1 MSLLSSTL
9 PFSTLPLFFKSG
21 YSAVTTDTWPNE
33 YTSMANIFQTVPE
46 IEDLG
51 LKFEHPGKV
60 PDYVSGDFFIL
71 GPGRFEW
78 GDSKYRGF
86 LDANAITSKITIR
99 NGGDESTNSVLKF
112 DRKFIKSKTWEW
124 NSEYNDIVISEF
136 ATYGEPKDLVPHPK
150 KPLESMITRMQYFSG
165 HISDNTIVKIT
176 EIFGQMIAFGEA
188 SSINVLDRDTLDTV
202 AHVEIADAKA
212 WPEGAMMLTQTA
224 HGYFD
229 KETDTVLSGST
240 ILDMS
245 GPGGI
250 PVPAYAVLKYT
261 RASEKIELEEIRRN
275 PQVIADRVEV
285 SDLIYAHE
293 FNEEHGNHV
302 QYNQYFHTSLV
313 TEDFFILMLTNAA
326 LMPTTC
332 AMTNTMQAK
341 SIQDCYTVNP
351 ELDGIM
357 IVLNK
362 RTLKEVGRFRI
373 DYLIAFHEINVFQ
386 TESDKNVIHLDVMN
400 MGENANPFSI
410 FPLDVIN
417 ATSTDYQE
425 KYYATMPGT
434 TPAKLVLDLNSE
446 KDEFGIMKAERIFM
460 MEDAEDNNDWLNYMN
475 AGADFPRVR
484 PSDWGK
490 STYDE
495 FYSNGLGSISP
506 DRIYKTKISTVRSFI
521 SGEMCLLLYVV
532 KSRFFPVLARKYLKI
547 VVFSFI
553 IRFLVL
559 SNGIH
564 ARTN

>member
-1 MSLLSSTL
+1 MQNAQNVQKSSKNL
-9 PFSTLPLFFKSG
+9 R
-21 YSAVTTDTWPNE
+21 
-33 YTSMANIFQTVPE
+33 I
-46 IEDLG
+46 
-51 LKFEHPGKV
+51 
-60 PDYVSGDFFIL
+60 
-71 GPGRFEW
+71 
-78 GDSKYRGF
+78 
-86 LDANAITSKITIR
+86 
-99 NGGDESTNSVLKF
+99 
-112 DRKFIKSKTWEW
+112 
-124 NSEYNDIVISEF
+124 
-136 ATYGEPKDLVPHPK
+136 
-150 KPLESMITRMQYFSG
+150 
-165 HISDNTIVKIT
+165 
-176 EIFGQMIAFGEA
+176 
-188 SSINVLDRDTLDTV
+188 SSIFRFFLYFHGVLGVQKRAELR
-202 AHVEIADAKA
+202 
-212 WPEGAMMLTQTA
+212 PC
-224 HGYFD
+224 
-229 KETDTVLSGST
+229 
-240 ILDMS
+240 
-245 GPGGI
+245 
-250 PVPAYAVLKYT
+250 
-261 RASEKIELEEIRRN
+261 ASEKIELEEIRRN

-285 SDLIYAHE
+285 SNLIYAHE

-341 SIQDCYTVNP
+341 SIQDCYTVDP

-506 DRIYKTKISTVRSFI
+506 DRIYKTKISTKERKVWHEIGYFNSEMAI
-521 SGEMCLLLYVV
+521 IENPDVEGECVLMLLVTPFEV
-532 KSRFFPVLARKYLKI
+532 TEATPRA
-547 VVFSFI
+547 
-553 IRFLVL
+553 FLVVLDGENLEEIDRAYFPENVHLPWMAHSTWSLTERETVPDEPVDQVTDTPNTEVPSSASGLLAL
-559 SNGIH
+559 SSLIWCFFML
-564 ARTN
+564 